1 MQQHIR
7 LMHVHLEHLAA
18 DEHLGA
24 DDASDFRR
32 FDRKILVRALG
43 LDLERM
49 NAALRDQPV
58 HVRDSLR
65 TDGFQ
70 FRRRLDRFADGSNTE
85 HLGDL
90 LDDRLNI
97 QCLVRPDKGQSFTS
111 SDIDAAER
119 FQIIADAVYQH
130 SLKIWFIIPFKA
142 TSPQRTMRMFCSF
155 MVILLLIPN
164 RNIAIYDDSLFLFAK
179 PLQDQRKLPSLRKRC
194 TAALTFSTVYSI
206 SSIVLNSLKLKRIA
220 PSISFGESPIAF
232 STCEP
237 FAEA

>member
-1 MQQHIR
+1 MEMHCFDQHPALRHHPCCHRTVDTAGKQGQTLAVCPQRQTAEAGDLPFVNIRSVMAHIHMQQHIR

-18 DEHLGA
+18 DKHLGA

-49 NAALRDQPV
+49 NAALRDQSV

-65 TDGFQ
+65 TDGLQ

-97 QCLVRPDKGQSFTS
+97 QCLVRPDKDQSFTS

-130 SLKIWFIIPFKA
+130 SLKIWFIH
-142 TSPQRTMRMFCSF
+142 T
-155 MVILLLIPN
+155 L
-164 RNIAIYDDSLFLFAK
+164 
-179 PLQDQRKLPSLRKRC
+179 
-194 TAALTFSTVYSI
+194 
-206 SSIVLNSLKLKRIA
+206 
-220 PSISFGESPIAF
+220 
-232 STCEP
+232 
-237 FAEA
+237 

>member
-18 DEHLGA
+18 DKHLGA

-49 NAALRDQPV
+49 NAALRDQSV

-65 TDGFQ
+65 ADGLQLGRCF
-70 FRRRLDRFADGSNTE
+70 DRFADGSNTE
-85 HLGDL
+85 HLGNF
-90 LDDRLNI
+90 LDDCVDI
-97 QCLVRPDKGQSFTS
+97 QFFVRPDKDQAFTS

-130 SLKIWFIIPFKA
+130 SLKIWFIH
-142 TSPQRTMRMFCSF
+142 T
-155 MVILLLIPN
+155 L
-164 RNIAIYDDSLFLFAK
+164 
-179 PLQDQRKLPSLRKRC
+179 
-194 TAALTFSTVYSI
+194 
-206 SSIVLNSLKLKRIA
+206 
-220 PSISFGESPIAF
+220 
-232 STCEP
+232 
-237 FAEA
+237 